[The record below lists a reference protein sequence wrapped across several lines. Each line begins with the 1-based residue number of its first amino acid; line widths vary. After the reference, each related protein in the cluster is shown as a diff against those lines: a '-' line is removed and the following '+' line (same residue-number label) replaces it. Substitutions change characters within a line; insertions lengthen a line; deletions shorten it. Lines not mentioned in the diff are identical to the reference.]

1 MPLAPDFDTVGW
13 FTRDVETYERVGAVL
28 LGEDVAGPDLKR
40 PILARDAVDLML
52 GSAESEAI
60 APALAR
66 AAAVLGKPAEVV
78 LADDGLAN
86 WQTLYRTLQGFA
98 AWNEHGPWITA
109 NDVKLGAQTAVRF
122 RVSSEVT
129 PGEAAAAAG
138 RRAIIREHV
147 RGVLGADGIL
157 ILPTMPGAALMVD
170 APETEFERFRARAI
184 SMLCVA
190 GLAGLPQVSLPLAAV
205 HGAPLGL
212 SLIGPA
218 GRDRALL
225 AVARRVMK
233 G

>member
-1 MPLAPDFDTVGW
+1 
-13 FTRDVETYERVGAVL
+13 
-28 LGEDVAGPDLKR
+28 
-40 PILARDAVDLML
+40 
-52 GSAESEAI
+52 
-60 APALAR
+60 
-66 AAAVLGKPAEVV
+66 
-78 LADDGLAN
+78 
-86 WQTLYRTLQGFA
+86 
-98 AWNEHGPWITA
+98 
-109 NDVKLGAQTAVRF
+109 
-122 RVSSEVT
+122 
-129 PGEAAAAAG
+129 G

-225 AVARRVMK
+225 AVARGVMK